1 MKKFLLL
8 IPLFFLSSCSRSVSQ
23 MWDDTKTATSY
34 MGRGFQAFFSGNN
47 EEEQIAMNE
56 DVFQI
61 SEDDFIPFDDQDLK
75 AEKTLQATQEPG
87 TGKIPTK
94 SEFFTPPSHLAHIF
108 SNIQFDL
115 NNYQIKGGQNHQVLK
130 QAAQY
135 LKEHPEIYVFV
146 EGHCDERGTAQ
157 YNYSLGAKRANT
169 IRNVLVKEGINEG
182 INPNRIFTVSC
193 GKDQPLDPGHSQVS
207 WKKNRRT
214 EFKIYQP

>member
-75 AEKTLQATQEPG
+75 TEKTMQATQEPG
-87 TGKIPTK
+87 SGTIPTK
-94 SEFFTPPSHLAHIF
+94 SEFFTPPS
-108 SNIQFDL
+108 DC
-115 NNYQIKGGQNHQVLK
+115 V
-130 QAAQY
+130 
-135 LKEHPEIYVFV
+135 
-146 EGHCDERGTAQ
+146 GTLCSQ
-157 YNYSLGAKRANT
+157 
-169 IRNVLVKEGINEG
+169 
-182 INPNRIFTVSC
+182 RIVILRSAPFIAVSFN
-193 GKDQPLDPGHSQVS
+193 KDIDS
-207 WKKNRRT
+207 WM
-214 EFKIYQP
+214 FF